1 MGKFVISNNFLNTDQ
16 EILMKLVNEKLSYI
30 INSLEIYNI

>member
-1 MGKFVISNNFLNTDQ
+1 MEKFVISNNFFNTDP

-30 INSLEIYNI
+30 INALEIYNL